1 MSAPLARYE
10 PTPAAALAQLEAV
23 DPAAYARTRN
33 HLDGAVT
40 GLGPYVTHGFL
51 SLPQVREHVV
61 ARHHLRADHKLIFE
75 LAWRE
80 YFRHVWAHED
90 EGILT
95 SLHEGPLPDAAY
107 ARELP
112 ADLRQARTG
121 VPTID
126 AAIRQLYATGT
137 LHNHARM
144 WLASYTVHL
153 RKVHW
158 RAGADWMLAHLLDGD
173 LASNHLSW
181 QWVAGTGSA
190 KPYLFNADNV
200 ARYAPRGWHSPGTAV
215 DRSYEELDRI
225 ARTPEAF
232 PEPES
237 TLDGIDAVDES
248 PCHAAPPLLWQSAFT
263 TPDAV
268 HVAGRDVWLMHPWH
282 LANPPAT
289 LPSADGSAPTDRAR
303 SARPRGPRTMAMER
317 AALGL
322 RSGPTGARNRAAL
335 DGTGARTS
343 SPHWVRRARCTASTT
358 GICRPRC
365 AHCPSLLPRGCS
377 TSLHAAAARSPPS
390 GPRSADG
397 RASAVP
403 FARTEYAH
411 RARPVRGRG
420 LQPHA
425 SRQKRAR
432 RRASQRSRR
441 REPPR
446 ADGSTRATTCLPTR
460 TSTSTCTLE
469 CVHGATPERRIG
481 YAARRV
487 RHSAATL
494 GRHESRRA
502 AAAAAQRESITRRRQ
517 DVEVRDDGHRA
528 RLLARAHAFTLSRA
542 VIFNEPLNFQRASG
556 ESSLCSDGTK
566 TSRLTKS

>member
-51 SLPQVREHVV
+51 SLPQVRDHVI

-181 QWVAGTGSA
+181 QWVAGTGSP

-232 PEPES
+232 PEPQP

-248 PCHAAPPLLWQSAFT
+248 PCHAALPLLWQSAFT

-268 HVAGRDVWLMHPWH
+268 QVAGRDVWLMHAWH
-282 LANPPAT
+282 LADPPAT
-289 LPSADGSAPTDRAR
+289 LPSADGSRPPIVLGVLDLEVHAQWPWSVLRWDFVAARLVHATALRWMAPAR
-303 SARPRGPRTMAMER
+303 ELV
-317 AALGL
+317 AALG
-322 RSGPTGARNRAAL
+322 
-335 DGTGARTS
+335 
-343 SPHWVRRARCTASTT
+343 
-358 GICRPRC
+358 
-365 AHCPSLLPRGCS
+365 
-377 TSLHAAAARSPPS
+377 AARSVHGVDNRHLSPALRALPLTS
-390 GPRSADG
+390 APRLFDEPTRRCRSFSAFWT
-397 RASAVP
+397 AV
-403 FARTEYAH
+403 
-411 RARPVRGRG
+411 
-420 LQPHA
+420 
-425 SRQKRAR
+425 
-432 RRASQRSRR
+432 SRR
-441 REPPR
+441 PGER
-446 ADGSTRATTCLPTR
+446 GSFR
-460 TSTSTCTLE
+460 S
-469 CVHGATPERRIG
+469 H
-481 YAARRV
+481 
-487 RHSAATL
+487 
-494 GRHESRRA
+494 
-502 AAAAAQRESITRRRQ
+502 
-517 DVEVRDDGHRA
+517 
-528 RLLARAHAFTLSRA
+528 
-542 VIFNEPLNFQRASG
+542 
-556 ESSLCSDGTK
+556 
-566 TSRLTKS
+566 